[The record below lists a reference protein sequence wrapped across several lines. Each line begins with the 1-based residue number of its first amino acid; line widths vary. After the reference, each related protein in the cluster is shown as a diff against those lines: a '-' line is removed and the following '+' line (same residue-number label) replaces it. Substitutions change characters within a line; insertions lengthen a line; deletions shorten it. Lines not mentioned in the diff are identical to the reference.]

1 MGGGGGGGGEGC
13 RKRASPLPQ
22 KEGVSPP
29 TQSVEIFYKK
39 LVCKALETLFLSL
52 DPSQNGTSTSTSRQ
66 SMHTVPQLY
75 TVPQAQYWYIATQ
88 AWMRYSM
95 KNGTESDMN

>member
-1 MGGGGGGGGEGC
+1 MGC
-13 RKRASPLPQ
+13 RKRASPLPREAW
-22 KEGVSPP
+22 KFFTKS
-29 TQSVEIFYKK
+29 
-39 LVCKALETLFLSL
+39 LCKALETLFLGL
-52 DPSQNGTSTSTSRQ
+52 DPSQNGTSMSTSRQ

-95 KNGTESDMN
+95 KNGY